1 MRFAVLGSG
10 SSANSYIFEDKDFSF
25 LIDNGFSV
33 KELSLRAKELNFD
46 LGKLHFILITHTHD
60 DHVRGAGTL
69 SRKLKIPVVMHKRIP
84 RKTTDRINPHELLG
98 ILPDK
103 TYNYGS
109 LEFIP
114 FTTSHDAPHPVG
126 YHFSI
131 GNKRFTLL
139 TDTGVVPEKAK
150 EHVKNSDVVF
160 LESNYDAVMLEKG
173 PYPVY
178 LKKRIASS
186 RGHLSNTAAMDFINE
201 LGGKEGPSLIYL
213 CHLSAANN
221 SVEKVR
227 GEIEARVLKNNRRIV
242 ICGKGEMIPGE
253 DDK

>member
-10 SSANSYIFEDKDFSF
+10 SSANSYIFEDEDFSF

-33 KELSLRAKELNFD
+33 KELCQRAEDLDFD
-46 LGKLHFILITHTHD
+46 LSRLHFIFITHTHD
-60 DHVRGAGTL
+60 DHVRGAGAL
-69 SRKLKIPVVMHKRIP
+69 SRKLKIPVVIHKRVP
-84 RKTTDRINPHELLG
+84 RRTTDKINPHELLG

-114 FTTSHDAPHPVG
+114 FTTSHDASHPVG

-131 GNKRFTLL
+131 GGKKFTLL
-139 TDTGVVPEKAK
+139 TDTGVVPEKAR
-150 EHVKNSDVVF
+150 EHVANSDVLF
-160 LESNYDAVMLEKG
+160 LESNYDCEMLENG
-173 PYPVY
+173 SYPVY

-186 RGHLSNTAAMDFINE
+186 KGHLSNRAAVDFIN
-201 LGGKEGPSLIYL
+201 GMASGEGPSLIYL
-213 CHLSAANN
+213 CHLSASNN
-221 SVEKVR
+221 SVDRLKD
-227 GEIEARVLKNNRRIV
+227 EIETNIENNGRKII

-253 DDK
+253 NDK